1 MPIKFKIMDST
12 GLALT
17 LAPLFLASSQWPC
30 RLSSSSRHPLCRICP
45 PHLKAIGVALTG
57 TGSTPRLGKSRES
70 IGTQPPHPRPLMH
83 AALPINLVH
92 TRDFV
97 HLGSWPRRVS
107 FEFTT
112 QQLRKQVPSLHRHA
126 CMCHRAHYSVHW
138 TRPAAQ
144 SAHVR
149 DTFW

>member
-1 MPIKFKIMDST
+1 MPIMFKIMDST

-30 RLSSSSRHPLCRICP
+30 RLSSSSRHPLRRICP
-45 PHLKAIGVALTG
+45 PHLKAIGVALIG
-57 TGSTPRLGKSRES
+57 MGSTPWPGKLRER
-70 IGTQPPHPRPLMH
+70 IGTQPPHLRPLMH
-83 AALPINLVH
+83 AALPISLVH

-97 HLGSWPRRVS
+97 LLGRWLRRVS

-112 QQLRKQVPSLHRHA
+112 QQLCKHVPSLHRRP
-126 CMCHRAHYSVHW
+126 CIYHRAHYSVHW

-144 SAHVR
+144 SARVR
-149 DTFW
+149 DKFW